1 MLADAKQFLE
11 QRRLA
16 YLRTFN
22 PDDADNQ
29 VVLND
34 LAVFCRADESTFH
47 PDPRIAAQLD
57 GRREVYLRL
66 MQHLKLSE
74 EQLWRALGAP
84 RTRGA

>member
-1 MLADAKQFLE
+1 MSADAKAFLE

-22 PDDADNQ
+22 QDDADNQ
-29 VVLND
+29 AVLAD
-34 LAVFCRADESTFH
+34 LAIFCRAEESTFH

-57 GRREVYLRL
+57 GRREVYLRIK
-66 MQHLKLSE
+66 QHLTLSE

-84 RTRGA
+84 RTKGA